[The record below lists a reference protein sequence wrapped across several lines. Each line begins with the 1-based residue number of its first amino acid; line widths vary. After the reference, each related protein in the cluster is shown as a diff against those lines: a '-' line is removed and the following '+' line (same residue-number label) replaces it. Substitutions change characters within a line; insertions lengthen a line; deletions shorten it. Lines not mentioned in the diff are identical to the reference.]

1 MSSMLH
7 PHQDRFYRFFDEA
20 AANAHKGAELLV
32 EMLTH
37 FTDVRTK
44 AKGIKDVE
52 HTGDEIAHQAHE
64 LLNRIF
70 VTPLDREDIAGLVS
84 SLDDILD
91 LVEASA
97 DDFVVTGVT
106 EPTGAAIEL
115 AEIVVK
121 ATTKVQEAVGL
132 LSQRRSHEQIR
143 ELVTEINTLE
153 NDGDS
158 VYRAAMEQLYQNQ
171 DPIYIIKW
179 KQIYDHLERAI
190 DRCEDVADELQGIL
204 LKYA

>member
-1 MSSMLH
+1 MSIWQ
-7 PHQDRFYRFFDEA
+7 PRQDRFYHLFDEA
-20 AANAHKGAELLV
+20 AANTRKGADLLV

-37 FTDVRTK
+37 FDDVRAK
-44 AKGIKDVE
+44 AREIKGVE
-52 HTGDEIAHQAHE
+52 HVGDELTHNTYE

-70 VTPLDREDIAGLVS
+70 VTPLDREDIASLAS

-106 EPTGAAIEL
+106 EPTAPAIEL
-115 AEIVVK
+115 TQIIAQ
-121 ATTKVQEAVGL
+121 AAAKVQEAVGIL
-132 LSQRRSHEQIR
+132 GDRRRHDAIR
-143 ELVTEINTLE
+143 ELVTQINTLE
-153 NDGDS
+153 NEGDR
-158 VYRAAMEQLYQNQ
+158 VYRTAMEELYKMS
-171 DPIYIIKW
+171 DPIYILKW

-190 DRCEDVADELQGIL
+190 DRCEDVADELAGIL